1 MIRSDQ
7 TRDQIG
13 QEIRPTLEK
22 EIQTRISIKVDQ
34 NGPRLAK
41 ADRSRPKRTK
51 TDQSRPQL
59 TEADK
64 SRTSSTFEKPH
75 FVRISM
81 NFDYIRIEIRIEFRR
96 ILITHGSKFGSNVE
110 LFVRCPTMGS
120 NFSPIAR
127 RLGLNW

>member
-13 QEIRPTLEK
+13 QEIRPTSEQ
-22 EIQTRISIKVDQ
+22 EIQTIMSIKVDQ

-51 TDQSRPQL
+51 ADQSRAQL
-59 TEADK
+59 TKADED
-64 SRTSSTFEKPH
+64 RNSSTFEKPH

-81 NFDYIRIEIRIEFRR
+81 NFDHIWIEIRIEFRH

-110 LFVRCPTMGS
+110 LFRTKSGS
-120 NFSPIAR
+120 TFPSKFEQFDQI
-127 RLGLNW
+127 

>member
-13 QEIRPTLEK
+13 QEIRPTSEQ

-51 TDQSRPQL
+51 ADQSRPQL
-59 TEADK
+59 TKADE

-81 NFDYIRIEIRIEFRR
+81 NFDHTWIEIRIEFRR

-110 LFVRCPTMGS
+110 LFGTKSGS
-120 NFSPIAR
+120 TFRSKFEQLDQI
-127 RLGLNW
+127 

>member
-7 TRDQIG
+7 TRDQIRH
-13 QEIRPTLEK
+13 EIRPTSEQEL
-22 EIQTRISIKVDQ
+22 QTRISIKVDQ

-51 TDQSRPQL
+51 ADQSRPQL
-59 TEADK
+59 TNADE

-81 NFDYIRIEIRIEFRR
+81 NFDQTWIEIRIEFRR
-96 ILITHGSKFGSNVE
+96 ILITCGSKFGPNVE
-110 LFVRCPTMGS
+110 LFGTKSGS
-120 NFSPIAR
+120 TFWSTFEQVDQI
-127 RLGLNW
+127 